1 MRIRGRTFFLGIL
14 LACCL
19 TGSGLHAQNESTTID
34 TTIPLEQRIVETPAS
49 VLRPIRAHLEPHTLS
64 VAERDKVI
72 KALAALPAFET
83 NALAA
88 HVRSISFVEG
98 RVTNGMT
105 IPLATPSGTIYDIVI
120 HASVLDE
127 TVSAFFTRKEQGC
140 YRASTS
146 GETIAIEAGS
156 QDAVLYVLLHEAMH
170 VVDGI
175 PPVQSTAAYTTPRSL
190 AADIWNDSLT
200 VNPPYRSPFLEGA
213 CFRTGTPGSMDNAQ
227 DTYKA
232 LQSSPFASLYGSK
245 NWYDDS
251 AELVALYHLTQVLH
265 EPYRITLRTQEQT
278 ILSIE
283 PMSSPTVQRR
293 FSAVKALY
301 QQKS

>member
-1 MRIRGRTFFLGIL
+1 ML
-14 LACCL
+14 LAGCL

-34 TTIPLEQRIVETPAS
+34 TTIPLEQRIVDTPAS
-49 VLRPIRAHLEPHTLS
+49 VLRTIRARVEPHTLS

-83 NALAA
+83 NALVA
-88 HVRSISFVEG
+88 HVRSISFVDG
-98 RVTNGMT
+98 RFANGMT
-105 IPLATPSGTIYDIVI
+105 IASATPSGTIYDIVI
-120 HASVLDE
+120 HAPVLDE

-140 YRASTS
+140 YRPSTS
-146 GETIAIEAGS
+146 GAMIAIEAGS

-175 PPVQSTAAYTTPRSL
+175 PAAQSTAAYTPPPSL

-200 VNPPYRSPFLEGA
+200 VNPAYRSPFLGGT
-213 CFRTGTPGSMDNAQ
+213 CFRTGRPGSMDNAQ
-227 DTYKA
+227 ETYKA
-232 LQSSPFASLYGSK
+232 LQSSPFASLYGST

-265 EPYRITLRTQEQT
+265 EPYRIILSTQERT
-278 ILSIE
+278 ILLID
-283 PMSSPTVQRR
+283 PMTSPAVTMR
-293 FSAVKALY
+293 FPGVSALY
-301 QQKS
+301 K